1 MTIAPPT
8 NGTDRDPTRD
18 TANQRAD
25 LVFRGGVIHTLDG
38 QDRVTEALAVRGGRI
53 VAVGSSEAISPLI
66 GPATEVVEL
75 AGRAVLPGI
84 NDGHIHAMWLGA
96 RWPRLLFDGPV
107 EGHEKRLIE
116 TEEQRQA
123 ALRKAWALM
132 AELGITSYT
141 EPGIGPGEDNGDT
154 GCFGTDV
161 LATYAALAGTP
172 AQTAR
177 VTLLRLFGLLD
188 GASNLADFERGL
200 DVPVPAS
207 DPHWLGV
214 PGVKIFADGI
224 PPMRNAWLRSPYRE
238 GGFGELMTGS
248 GDDHARLGDFV
259 AMIELAH
266 KRNLQVAVHATGDR
280 TIEEFIATVER
291 LGGAGTLRHYVIH
304 GDLISPDQLE
314 RLHRTG
320 MGIALQPIIGD
331 LTADW
336 LAAAVTDEMAAAAWP
351 MQLMLHPG
359 LRATLGSDAPVA
371 SFDWRKIIA
380 SAAAQLQKR
389 GVAVGRAE
397 LTRLLRMYTS
407 IAADQDG
414 ALAWKGTLEVG
425 KVADLCVL
433 AVDPYAVGAAGL
445 PEVAVERTVVDGR
458 TVFLRNAMGMPA

>member
-1 MTIAPPT
+1 MTAAPAPF
-8 NGTDRDPTRD
+8 GTDHGPAEDVAD
-18 TANQRAD
+18 GRAD
-25 LVFRGGVIHTLDG
+25 LVFRGGAIHTLDG
-38 QDRVTEALAVRGGRI
+38 QDTVAEALAVRSGRI
-53 VAVGSSEAISPLI
+53 VAVGSSEAVSPQI

-75 AGRAVLPGI
+75 AGRSVLPGI

-116 TEEQRQA
+116 TEEQRRA

-141 EPGIGPGEDNGDT
+141 EPGIGPGEDGGET
-154 GCFGTDV
+154 GCFGTEV
-161 LATYAALAGTP
+161 HATYAALAGTP

-177 VTLLRLFGLLD
+177 VTLLRLFGILD
-188 GASNLADFERGL
+188 GPSAFDDFRRGL
-200 DVPVPAS
+200 DLPVPAS
-207 DPHWLGV
+207 DPYWLAV

-248 GDDHARLGDFV
+248 GDDAARLGEFV

-266 KRNLQVAVHATGDR
+266 SRKLQVAVHATGDR

-291 LGGAGTLRHYVIH
+291 LGGAGALRHYVIH
-304 GDLISPDQLE
+304 GDLISAGQVD
-314 RLHRTG
+314 RLRRAG
-320 MGIALQPIIGD
+320 MGIALQPLIGD

-336 LAAAVTDEMAAAAWP
+336 LSAAVSDEMAAAAWP
-351 MQLMLHPG
+351 LHLMLHHD

-371 SFDWRKIIA
+371 SFDWRRIIA

-389 GVAVGRAE
+389 GVTVGRAE
-397 LTRLLRMYTS
+397 LTRLLRMYTA

-414 ALAWKGTLEVG
+414 ALDWKGTLEVG

-433 AVDPYAVGAAGL
+433 SADPYAVGAAGL

-458 TVFLRNAMGMPA
+458 TVFARHATTMPA